1 VGIDHFGEQLDSL
14 HAISVEIASLRDL
27 EKIYR
32 RALAYCLALTE
43 SEVGFIGL
51 LSDPPDYL
59 DLVAVDGLVVFDLA
73 FYQQFRRMPVRSSV
87 FGVTLVEERSYIS
100 NEVDHD
106 PHRVG
111 PPHGH
116 PRIRTF
122 LGAPLNVGTTVI
134 GMVGVANRR
143 EGYDAGHERLLSTFA
158 NQVAVA
164 IDNARLYQ
172 AQREM
177 IAGLRQLHARL
188 DGAERDQLLGRE
200 RERIAAGLH
209 DDIEQGL
216 FTIGVRLGALL
227 EGDLDPRLAEQ
238 IRAIRRL
245 ASVTDDKVREVV
257 FALAVPGQEGTDLT
271 SSLRSLLNE
280 TAQTTGLETN
290 FVVTGT
296 PTPGASRL
304 QDALRALVKEALANV
319 VRHAE
324 ARGVLVSVR
333 YGIDRVDLVVQDD
346 GVGASELVLR
356 QFPDSLLHFGLR
368 HMRESVIGLGGSFE
382 VANGEE
388 GGLTIRVSLPLR
400 RLGGAA
406 QWA

>member
-1 VGIDHFGEQLDSL
+1 VGTDRSGEELESL
-14 HAISVEIASLRDL
+14 HAISTEIASLREL
-27 EKIYR
+27 ETIYR
-32 RALAYCLALTE
+32 RALAYCLALTD

-59 DLVAVDGLVVFDLA
+59 DLVAVDGLVLFDLA

-87 FGVTLVEERSYIS
+87 FGVTLVEERPYIS
-100 NEVDHD
+100 NDVDHD

-111 PPHGH
+111 RPDGH
-116 PRIRTF
+116 PAVTTF

-134 GMVGVANRR
+134 GMVGVANRAG
-143 EGYDAGHERLLSTFA
+143 GYDAGNERLLSTFA

-164 IDNARLYQ
+164 IDNAKLYER
-172 AQREM
+172 QREM
-177 IAGLRQLHARL
+177 IAGLQQLHARL
-188 DGAERDQLLGRE
+188 DAAERDQLLARE

-209 DDIEQGL
+209 DDIEQSL

-238 IRAIRRL
+238 VRAIRHL
-245 ASVTDDKVREVV
+245 VSVTDDKVREVV
-257 FALAVPGQEGTDLT
+257 FALAVPGQEGADLT
-271 SSLRSLLNE
+271 SSVRSLLNE
-280 TAQTTGLETN
+280 TAQTTGLETDL
-290 FVVTGT
+290 VVTGS
-296 PTPGASRL
+296 PIPAAARL
-304 QDALRALVKEALANV
+304 QDVLRAVVKEALANV

-324 ARGVLVSVR
+324 ARVVLVSLR
-333 YGIDRVDLVVQDD
+333 YGTDRVDLVVQDD
-346 GVGASELVLR
+346 GVGAPELVLR

-388 GGLTIRVSLPLR
+388 GGLTVRVSLPLR
-400 RLGGAA
+400 RLGALA
-406 QWA
+406 ELA